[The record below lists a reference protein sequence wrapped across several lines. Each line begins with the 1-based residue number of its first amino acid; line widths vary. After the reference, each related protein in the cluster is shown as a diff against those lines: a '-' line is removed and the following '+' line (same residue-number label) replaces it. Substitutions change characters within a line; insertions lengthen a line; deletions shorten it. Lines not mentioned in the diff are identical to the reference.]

1 MKSVKWINYTRLI
14 KLNTFTK
21 DDDYFRH
28 NKKNLS
34 LTFQMQLSK
43 KSKKHCAAF
52 LFAIYIKY

>member
-1 MKSVKWINYTRLI
+1 MKSVKWIKYTRLI

-43 KSKKHCAAF
+43 KKQKTFCCVFICNLH
-52 LFAIYIKY
+52 